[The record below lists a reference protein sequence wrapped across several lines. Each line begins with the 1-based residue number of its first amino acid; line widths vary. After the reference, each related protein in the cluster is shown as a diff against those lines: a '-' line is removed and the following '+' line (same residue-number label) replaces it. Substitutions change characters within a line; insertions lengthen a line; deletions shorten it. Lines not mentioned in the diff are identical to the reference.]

1 MRAARI
7 ARSALWSVRLLPVR
21 VRPWLLA
28 RRKLDRYVVFDEAGL
43 RATRHADK
51 LFVFGSGASLNELTE
66 EELAEIERH
75 QTLGFNWF
83 VRQEFVRCDYHLI
96 RGIPDTDLDA
106 RVWRPQLEEYFRL
119 LAENPRFAKTI
130 YLVQGGF
137 RATNGNRAIGLR
149 LLPEGS
155 RIYRWRTIDDAG
167 APSERLDDG
176 LVHGRSTLQECINF
190 GRFAN
195 IPSNGLPYPVFVYAG
210 LLAWLYFQQSLT
222 QSSASIVGNAQLVTK
237 VYFPRLVIPLAS
249 VASPVVDFGI
259 ALTVLL
265 ALMAWYGIVPGIEL
279 LAAPA
284 FLALALL
291 VAFGIGLWLSALNV
305 RYRDVPYAL
314 PFVAQVWLFATPVI
328 YPTSL
333 LPADWR
339 WLLSLNPM
347 TGVIEG
353 FRWSLLGT
361 GKPSVVVVLVS
372 LGSGLALLASGFA
385 YFRTSERQFADV
397 I

>member
-1 MRAARI
+1 MTEAEASFDR
-7 ARSALWSVRLLPVR
+7 VR
-21 VRPWLLA
+21 VIKSSRPFSLRLGELWQYRELLYF
-28 RRKLDRYVVFDEAGL
+28 L
-43 RATRHADK
+43 
-51 LFVFGSGASLNELTE
+51 
-66 EELAEIERH
+66 
-75 QTLGFNWF
+75 
-83 VRQEFVRCDYHLI
+83 
-96 RGIPDTDLDA
+96 
-106 RVWRPQLEEYFRL
+106 VWRDVKVRYKQTVL
-119 LAENPRFAKTI
+119 
-130 YLVQGGF
+130 
-137 RATNGNRAIGLR
+137 
-149 LLPEGS
+149 
-155 RIYRWRTIDDAG
+155 G
-167 APSERLDDG
+167 AAWAVIQPVTAMIIFS
-176 LVHGRSTLQECINF
+176 IIF
-190 GRFAN
+190 GRYAN

>member
-1 MRAARI
+1 
-7 ARSALWSVRLLPVR
+7 
-21 VRPWLLA
+21 
-28 RRKLDRYVVFDEAGL
+28 
-43 RATRHADK
+43 
-51 LFVFGSGASLNELTE
+51 
-66 EELAEIERH
+66 
-75 QTLGFNWF
+75 
-83 VRQEFVRCDYHLI
+83 
-96 RGIPDTDLDA
+96 
-106 RVWRPQLEEYFRL
+106 
-119 LAENPRFAKTI
+119 
-130 YLVQGGF
+130 
-137 RATNGNRAIGLR
+137 
-149 LLPEGS
+149 
-155 RIYRWRTIDDAG
+155 
-167 APSERLDDG
+167 
-176 LVHGRSTLQECINF
+176 
-190 GRFAN
+190 
-195 IPSNGLPYPVFVYAG
+195 VYAG

-385 YFRTSERQFADV
+385 YFRASERQFADV

>member
-28 RRKLDRYVVFDEAGL
+28 RRNLDRYVVFDEAGL

-66 EELAEIERH
+66 EEVAEIERH

-167 APSERLDDG
+167 APSENLDEG

-190 GRFAN
+190 GYLLGWREIVLVGVDLYDRRYFWLDADEAR
-195 IPSNGLPYPVFVYAG
+195 SVDERRGATVADVHTQAASGLVHTLERWARWLAERDVRLTVYNPRS
-210 LLAWLYFQQSLT
+210 LLAGRVPVYVR
-222 QSSASIVGNAQLVTK
+222 AS
-237 VYFPRLVIPLAS
+237 
-249 VASPVVDFGI
+249 
-259 ALTVLL
+259 
-265 ALMAWYGIVPGIEL
+265 
-279 LAAPA
+279 
-284 FLALALL
+284 
-291 VAFGIGLWLSALNV
+291 
-305 RYRDVPYAL
+305 
-314 PFVAQVWLFATPVI
+314 
-328 YPTSL
+328 
-333 LPADWR
+333 
-339 WLLSLNPM
+339 
-347 TGVIEG
+347 EG
-353 FRWSLLGT
+353 
-361 GKPSVVVVLVS
+361 
-372 LGSGLALLASGFA
+372 
-385 YFRTSERQFADV
+385 RTDG
-397 I
+397 

>member
-1 MRAARI
+1 MTEAEGSFDR
-7 ARSALWSVRLLPVR
+7 VR
-21 VRPWLLA
+21 VIKSSRPFSLRLGELWQYRELLYF
-28 RRKLDRYVVFDEAGL
+28 L
-43 RATRHADK
+43 
-51 LFVFGSGASLNELTE
+51 
-66 EELAEIERH
+66 
-75 QTLGFNWF
+75 
-83 VRQEFVRCDYHLI
+83 
-96 RGIPDTDLDA
+96 
-106 RVWRPQLEEYFRL
+106 VWRDVKVRYKQTVL
-119 LAENPRFAKTI
+119 
-130 YLVQGGF
+130 
-137 RATNGNRAIGLR
+137 
-149 LLPEGS
+149 
-155 RIYRWRTIDDAG
+155 G
-167 APSERLDDG
+167 AAWAVIQPVTAMIIFS
-176 LVHGRSTLQECINF
+176 IIF

-333 LPADWR
+333 LSADWR

>member
-1 MRAARI
+1 MTEAEASFDR
-7 ARSALWSVRLLPVR
+7 VR
-21 VRPWLLA
+21 VIKSSRPFSLKLGELWQYRELLYF
-28 RRKLDRYVVFDEAGL
+28 L
-43 RATRHADK
+43 
-51 LFVFGSGASLNELTE
+51 
-66 EELAEIERH
+66 
-75 QTLGFNWF
+75 
-83 VRQEFVRCDYHLI
+83 
-96 RGIPDTDLDA
+96 
-106 RVWRPQLEEYFRL
+106 VWRDVKVRYKQTVL
-119 LAENPRFAKTI
+119 
-130 YLVQGGF
+130 
-137 RATNGNRAIGLR
+137 
-149 LLPEGS
+149 
-155 RIYRWRTIDDAG
+155 G
-167 APSERLDDG
+167 AAWAVIQPVTAMIIFS
-176 LVHGRSTLQECINF
+176 IIF

-284 FLALALL
+284 FLGLALL

>member
-1 MRAARI
+1 MTEAEASFDR
-7 ARSALWSVRLLPVR
+7 VR
-21 VRPWLLA
+21 VIKSSRPFSLRLGELWQYRELLYF
-28 RRKLDRYVVFDEAGL
+28 L
-43 RATRHADK
+43 
-51 LFVFGSGASLNELTE
+51 
-66 EELAEIERH
+66 
-75 QTLGFNWF
+75 
-83 VRQEFVRCDYHLI
+83 
-96 RGIPDTDLDA
+96 
-106 RVWRPQLEEYFRL
+106 VWRDVKVRYKQTVL
-119 LAENPRFAKTI
+119 
-130 YLVQGGF
+130 
-137 RATNGNRAIGLR
+137 
-149 LLPEGS
+149 
-155 RIYRWRTIDDAG
+155 G
-167 APSERLDDG
+167 AAWAVIQPVTAMIIFS
-176 LVHGRSTLQECINF
+176 IIF

-284 FLALALL
+284 FLGLALL